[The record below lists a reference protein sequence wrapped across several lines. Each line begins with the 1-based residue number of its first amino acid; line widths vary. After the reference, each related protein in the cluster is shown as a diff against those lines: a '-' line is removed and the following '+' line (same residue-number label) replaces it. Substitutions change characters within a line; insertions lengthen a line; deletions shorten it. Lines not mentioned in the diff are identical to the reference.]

1 MHEAEPQIVPYAL
14 RRDLDAPRPLAAP
27 PPPLLEGG
35 MLHDVRG
42 VLLRQWRILA
52 ATLAVIVGLT
62 AAYCWIAT
70 PYYRAR
76 ATVLIDPRAPQVLNG
91 QRFGEVQDPFTS
103 AKYDYYQTQFQLLRS
118 RSLIQR
124 VVDELQLSADPRFQT
139 MAEDQKPVGR
149 PAPSVMRTYLDGL
162 EILPIRGTR
171 LVAVEFEAPDPDL
184 AAEIANAHAHAF
196 VRGGLE
202 RLYGAIEQVRGFL
215 QTKLEEL
222 QARVHHAEERVLEY
236 QAAHRMLPLD
246 LTKDVGSERL
256 ADLSRRLTA
265 AETDRITIEA
275 QYRLIREENGA
286 YYDGLPAVL
295 SNGLIQKL
303 REDFNALE
311 VEYALLA
318 GKFRPTYP
326 RLRQVGEQLAHARGL
341 LQKEIAKVVK
351 GIEAEYL
358 AAQRTVEEL
367 RGEIEGQRT
376 SLLQRKD
383 AEGEL
388 LMLTRE
394 VETTRAL
401 HDNLLARVKDL
412 DVAAGSDTSNISV
425 AEPASPKLWPS
436 SPDRLFL
443 LGLSVAVGLLLGAGL
458 ALLRDSFDR
467 SIRDVN
473 DLRRVTGLPTL
484 AVVPDFHPGLSE
496 SPQLWLQQHTARLRE
511 IAASVLGRGS
521 VTDEHDGANG
531 HGHANGNGNG
541 NGNGHGPGG
550 TSLPVVEVTGAP
562 QLVLGNGRVWH
573 SAEAYRTLRT
583 SLLLHPGGAIP
594 RVILVTSAIGT
605 EGKTTTAVNTAAA
618 LATCGVRV
626 LLVDGDL
633 RLPRCHE
640 SLGIPLEPGLSEYLS
655 WRIAEAPIVPTR
667 VEHLSFL
674 AAGGFVP
681 DATELLAS
689 WRMWKLV
696 ERVRGEYDFVII
708 DSPPLLAVSDG
719 VLLANLADG
728 VILVADR
735 ARSRRDQVRAAM
747 QRLSQTGVAPLGAVL
762 NRGEMEFSY
771 YRYARPSRGGAPVAE
786 AGAPAQSD
794 GPTVAPSV

>member
-1 MHEAEPQIVPYAL
+1 MHDAEPQIVPYAL
-14 RRDLDAPRPLAAP
+14 RRDLAAPRPLAAP

-35 MLHDVRG
+35 MLHDVRN
-42 VLLRQWRILA
+42 VLLRQWRVLVA
-52 ATLAVIVGLT
+52 ALVVVVGAT

-124 VVDELQLSADPRFQT
+124 VVDELKLPEDPRFVAMT
-139 MAEDQKPVGR
+139 EDQKSMGR
-149 PAPSVMRTYLDGL
+149 PVPSVMRTYLDGL

-222 QARVHHAEERVLEY
+222 QARVHQAEERVLEY
-236 QAAHRMLPLD
+236 QSVHRMLPLD

-275 QYRLIREENGA
+275 QYRLIREENGE

-358 AAQRTVEEL
+358 AAQRTVDQL
-367 RGEIEGQRT
+367 REEIEGQRA

-511 IAASVLGRGS
+511 IASSVLGRAN
-521 VTDEHDGANG
+521 VADEHGGANGNG
-531 HGHANGNGNG
+531 HGHANGNG
-541 NGNGHGPGG
+541 HGGG
-550 TSLPVVEVTGAP
+550 SELPVVEVTGVP
-562 QLVLGNGRVWH
+562 QLVLGNGHVWH

-583 SLLLHPGGAIP
+583 SLLLHPGGSIP

-640 SLGIPLEPGLSEYLS
+640 SLGIALEPGLSEYLA
-655 WRIAEAPIVPTR
+655 WRIVDAPIVTTR
-667 VEHLSFL
+667 VENLSFL
-674 AAGGFVP
+674 PAGGFMP
-681 DATELLAS
+681 DSTELLAS
-689 WRMWKLV
+689 WRMWKLI
-696 ERVRGEYDFVII
+696 ERVRGEYDFVIL